1 MTSIK
6 VRDTETGN
14 IFTWTLTQVLEEIN
28 RDRSE
33 DWTDYDTS
41 DWCEGWRDWV
51 QDDGYFE
58 LVDVIAEVN
67 ILNGVTSIEKGA
79 A

>member
-1 MTSIK
+1 MENIK
-6 VRDTETGN
+6 VRDVETRKVL
-14 IFTWTLTQVLEEIN
+14 TWTLNQVLEEIN

-41 DWCEGWRDWV
+41 DWREGWRDWV

-58 LVDVIAEVN
+58 LVDV
-67 ILNGVTSIEKGA
+67 GA
-79 A
+79 S

>member
-33 DWTDYDTS
+33 
-41 DWCEGWRDWV
+41 
-51 QDDGYFE
+51 
-58 LVDVIAEVN
+58 
-67 ILNGVTSIEKGA
+67 
-79 A
+79 

>member
-1 MTSIK
+1 MDNIK
-6 VRDTETGN
+6 VRDVETRKVL
-14 IFTWTLTQVLEEIN
+14 TWTLNQVLEEIN

-41 DWCEGWRDWV
+41 DWREGWCDWV

-58 LVDVIAEVN
+58 LVDV
-67 ILNGVTSIEKGA
+67 GA